1 MHTVI
6 FLQKNKPDGLFQTVD
21 KLEEKPVCL
30 QFFYLKT
37 FQLISEIRSLS
48 ADCLPSLLTTSG
60 CGVLACQLFGRSV
73 ANFFNPIR
81 ITVKNH

>member
-30 QFFYLKT
+30 QFLFKNVPIDFRNPLP
-37 FQLISEIRSLS
+37 FRRLS
-48 ADCLPSLLTTSG
+48 AMPPHRKRLWGLG
-60 CGVLACQLFGRSV
+60 
-73 ANFFNPIR
+73 
-81 ITVKNH
+81 

>member
-6 FLQKNKPDGLFQTVD
+6 FLQKNKPDGLFKTVD

-30 QFFYLKT
+30 QFLFKN
-37 FQLISEIRSLS
+37 IPIDIRNPLPADSL
-48 ADCLPSLLTTSG
+48 PGHLTASG
-60 CGVLACQLFGRSV
+60 CGVLASQLFGRNI